1 MVLQKGETT
10 MKYRKL
16 TDINQAM
23 TASEDAMRQADLAFL
38 DELEKVADAIRKTAV
53 ERPVILLAGPSGSGK
68 TTTAFLLE
76 RFLDGWG
83 VETHTISMDNFF
95 STMTSQQREMAA
107 TGKLDLESP
116 ARVDIPY
123 LQSIIACKPTWMP
136 RYHFP
141 TTTRIDQDWQLTR
154 KPGELLLLEGIHALN
169 PDVITIPEEMTVRLY
184 VSVRTRVTN
193 GETVLHPS
201 RLRLMRRMLRDKN
214 FRQRSV
220 AETLSMFEHVQAGEH
235 KYIAP
240 YKKRADFS
248 IDTFLPYELGIY
260 KTLLDGELEAE
271 MQHPMLLELR
281 QMWDDVAPLTLEH
294 VPADSLVR
302 EFAGDSVFQY

>member
-1 MVLQKGETT
+1 
-10 MKYRKL
+10 MKYMTL

-23 TASEDAMRQADLAFL
+23 TASEDAMAQADQAFL
-38 DELEKVADAIRKTAV
+38 EELEKVADAIRQTAV

-76 RFLDGWG
+76 RFLDNWG
-83 VETHTISMDNFF
+83 TETHTISMDNFF
-95 STMTSQQREMAA
+95 STMTPQQQEMAA
-107 TGKLDLESP
+107 KGKLDLESP

-123 LQSIIACKPTWMP
+123 LNQQLQSVIACKPTWMP

-169 PDVITIPEEMTVRLY
+169 PEVITIPEEMTVRLY

-201 RLRLMRRMLRDKN
+201 RLRLMRRMLRDKS

-240 YKKRADFS
+240 YKKRATFS

-271 MQHPMLLELR
+271 MQNPMLLELR
-281 QMWDDVAPLTLEH
+281 QMWDDVVPLTLEH
-294 VPADSLVR
+294 LPVDSLVR

>member
-1 MVLQKGETT
+1 
-10 MKYRKL
+10 MKYMTL

-23 TASEDAMRQADLAFL
+23 TASEDAMAQADQAFL
-38 DELEKVADAIRKTAV
+38 EKLEKVADAIRQTAV

-76 RFLDGWG
+76 RFLDNWG
-83 VETHTISMDNFF
+83 TETHTISMDNFF
-95 STMTSQQREMAA
+95 STMTPQQQEMAA
-107 TGKLDLESP
+107 KGKLDLESP

-123 LQSIIACKPTWMP
+123 LNQQLQSVIACKPTWMP

-169 PDVITIPEEMTVRLY
+169 PEVITIPEEMTVRLY

-193 GETVLHPS
+193 EETVLHPS
-201 RLRLMRRMLRDKN
+201 RLRLMRRMLRDKS

-240 YKKRADFS
+240 YKKRATFS

-281 QMWDDVAPLTLEH
+281 QMWDDVVPLTLEH
-294 VPADSLVR
+294 LPVDSLVR

>member
-1 MVLQKGETT
+1 M
-10 MKYRKL
+10 
-16 TDINQAM
+16 
-23 TASEDAMRQADLAFL
+23 
-38 DELEKVADAIRKTAV
+38 
-53 ERPVILLAGPSGSGK
+53 
-68 TTTAFLLE
+68 
-76 RFLDGWG
+76 
-83 VETHTISMDNFF
+83 
-95 STMTSQQREMAA
+95 
-107 TGKLDLESP
+107 
-116 ARVDIPY
+116 
-123 LQSIIACKPTWMP
+123 
-136 RYHFP
+136 
-141 TTTRIDQDWQLTR
+141 
-154 KPGELLLLEGIHALN
+154 
-169 PDVITIPEEMTVRLY
+169 RLY

-201 RLRLMRRMLRDKN
+201 RLRLMRLMLRDKN

>member
-1 MVLQKGETT
+1 
-10 MKYRKL
+10 MKYEALEK
-16 TDINQAM
+16 INQEM
-23 TASEDAMRQADLAFL
+23 TASADAMQAADQKFL
-38 DELEKVADAIRKTAV
+38 QELQKIAESIRETAIA
-53 ERPVILLAGPSGSGK
+53 RPVILLAGPSGSGK

-76 RFLDGWG
+76 RFLDRWG

-95 STMTSQQREMAA
+95 STMTPQQREMAA
-107 TGKLDLESP
+107 AGKLDLESP
-116 ARVDIPY
+116 ARVDVPY
-123 LQSIIACKPTWMP
+123 LNQQLQSIIACEPTWMP

-169 PDVITIPEEMTVRLY
+169 PDVITIPEEMTVRIY

-201 RLRLMRRMLRDKN
+201 RLRLMRRMLRDKK
-214 FRQRSV
+214 FRQRSI

-235 KYIAP
+235 KYIVP
-240 YKKRADFS
+240 YKKRASFS
-248 IDTFLPYELGIY
+248 VDTFLPYELGIY

-271 MQHPMLLELR
+271 MRHPMLRELQ
-281 QMWDDVAPLTLEH
+281 QMWDAVEPLTLEH

-302 EFAGDSVFQY
+302 EFAGDSAFQY

>member
-1 MVLQKGETT
+1 
-10 MKYRKL
+10 MKYMTL

-23 TASEDAMRQADLAFL
+23 TASEDAMAQADQAFL
-38 DELEKVADAIRKTAV
+38 EELEKVADAIRQTAV

-76 RFLDGWG
+76 RFLDNWG
-83 VETHTISMDNFF
+83 TETHTISMDNFF
-95 STMTSQQREMAA
+95 STMTPQQQEMAA
-107 TGKLDLESP
+107 KGKLDLESP

-123 LQSIIACKPTWMP
+123 LNQQLQSVIACKPTWMP

-141 TTTRIDQDWQLTR
+141 TMTRIDQDWQLTR

-169 PDVITIPEEMTVRLY
+169 PEVITIPEEMTVRLY

-201 RLRLMRRMLRDKN
+201 RLRLMRRMLRDKS

-240 YKKRADFS
+240 YKKRATFS

-281 QMWDDVAPLTLEH
+281 QMWDDVVPLTLEH
-294 VPADSLVR
+294 LPADSLVR

>member
-1 MVLQKGETT
+1 MEYMT
-10 MKYRKL
+10 L

-23 TASEDAMRQADLAFL
+23 TASEDAMAQADQAFL
-38 DELEKVADAIRKTAV
+38 EELEKVADAIRQTAV

-76 RFLDGWG
+76 RFLDNWG
-83 VETHTISMDNFF
+83 TETHTISMDNFF
-95 STMTSQQREMAA
+95 STMTPQQQEMAA
-107 TGKLDLESP
+107 KGKLDLESP

-123 LQSIIACKPTWMP
+123 LNQQLQSIIACKPTWMP

-169 PDVITIPEEMTVRLY
+169 PEVITIPEEMTVRLY

-201 RLRLMRRMLRDKN
+201 RLRLMRRMLRDKS

-240 YKKRADFS
+240 YKKRATFS

-281 QMWDDVAPLTLEH
+281 QMWDDVVPLTLEH
-294 VPADSLVR
+294 LPADSLVR

>member
-1 MVLQKGETT
+1 

-16 TDINQAM
+16 TDINQEM
-23 TASEDAMRQADLAFL
+23 TASENALQQADQAFL
-38 DELEKVADAIRKTAV
+38 GELQKVAESIRQTAA

-76 RFLDGWG
+76 RFLDRWG

-95 STMTSQQREMAA
+95 STMTPQQRELSVK
-107 TGKLDLESP
+107 GKLDLESP

-123 LQSIIACKPTWMP
+123 LNQQLQKIIACEPTWLP
-136 RYHFP
+136 RYEFP
-141 TTTRIDQDWQLTR
+141 ITTRIDQDWQLTR
-154 KPGELLLLEGIHALN
+154 KPNELLLLEGIHALN
-169 PDVITIPEEMTVRLY
+169 PEVITIPEEMTVRIY

-201 RLRLMRRMLRDKN
+201 RLRLMRRMLRDRN
-214 FRQRSV
+214 FRHRSV

-240 YKKRADFS
+240 YKKRALFS
-248 IDTFLPYELGIY
+248 VDTFLPYELGIY

-271 MQHPMLLELR
+271 MQHPLLRELR
-281 QMWDDVAPLTLEH
+281 QMWDDVEPLRLEQ

-302 EFAGDSVFQY
+302 EFAGDSAFHY

>member
-1 MVLQKGETT
+1 MEYMT
-10 MKYRKL
+10 L

-23 TASEDAMRQADLAFL
+23 TASEDAMAQADQAFL
-38 DELEKVADAIRKTAV
+38 EELEKVADAIRQTAV

-76 RFLDGWG
+76 RFLDNWG
-83 VETHTISMDNFF
+83 TETHTISMDNFF
-95 STMTSQQREMAA
+95 STMTPQQQEMAA
-107 TGKLDLESP
+107 KGKLDLESP

-123 LQSIIACKPTWMP
+123 LNQQLQSIIACKPTWMP

-169 PDVITIPEEMTVRLY
+169 PEVITIPEEMTVRLY

-201 RLRLMRRMLRDKN
+201 RLRLMRRMLRDKR

-240 YKKRADFS
+240 YKKRATFS

-281 QMWDDVAPLTLEH
+281 QMWDDVVPLTLEH
-294 VPADSLVR
+294 LPADSLVR

>member
-1 MVLQKGETT
+1 
-10 MKYRKL
+10 MKYMTL

-23 TASEDAMRQADLAFL
+23 TASEDAMAQADQAFL
-38 DELEKVADAIRKTAV
+38 EELEKVADAIRKTAV

-76 RFLDGWG
+76 RFLDNWG
-83 VETHTISMDNFF
+83 TETHTISMDNFF
-95 STMTSQQREMAA
+95 STMTPEQQEMAA
-107 TGKLDLESP
+107 KGKLDLESP

-123 LQSIIACKPTWMP
+123 LNQQLQSIIACKPTWMP

-169 PDVITIPEEMTVRLY
+169 PEVITIPEEMTVRLY

-201 RLRLMRRMLRDKN
+201 RLRLMRRMLRDKR

-220 AETLSMFEHVQAGEH
+220 AETLSMFEHVQAGAH

-240 YKKRADFS
+240 YKKRATFS

-281 QMWDDVAPLTLEH
+281 QMWDDVVPLTLEH
-294 VPADSLVR
+294 LPADSLVR

>member
-1 MVLQKGETT
+1 MEYMT
-10 MKYRKL
+10 L

-23 TASEDAMRQADLAFL
+23 TASEDAMAQADQAFL
-38 DELEKVADAIRKTAV
+38 EELEKVADAIRKTAV

-76 RFLDGWG
+76 RFLDNWG
-83 VETHTISMDNFF
+83 TETHTISMDNFF
-95 STMTSQQREMAA
+95 STMTPQQQEMAA
-107 TGKLDLESP
+107 KGKLDLESP

-123 LQSIIACKPTWMP
+123 LNQQLQSVIACKPTWMP

-169 PDVITIPEEMTVRLY
+169 PEVITIPEEMTVRLY

-201 RLRLMRRMLRDKN
+201 RLRLMRRMLRDKR

-240 YKKRADFS
+240 YKKRATFS

-281 QMWDDVAPLTLEH
+281 QMWDDVVPLTLEH
-294 VPADSLVR
+294 LPADSLVR

>member
-1 MVLQKGETT
+1 
-10 MKYRKL
+10 MKYMTL
-16 TDINQAM
+16 TDIDQAM
-23 TASEDAMRQADLAFL
+23 TASEDAMAQADQAFL
-38 DELEKVADAIRKTAV
+38 EELEKVADAIRKTAV

-76 RFLDGWG
+76 RFLDNWG
-83 VETHTISMDNFF
+83 TETHTISMDNFF
-95 STMTSQQREMAA
+95 STMTPQQQEMAA
-107 TGKLDLESP
+107 KGKLDLESP

-123 LQSIIACKPTWMP
+123 LNQQLQSVIACKPTWMP

-169 PDVITIPEEMTVRLY
+169 PEVITIPEEMTVRLY

-201 RLRLMRRMLRDKN
+201 RLRLMRRMLRDKR

-240 YKKRADFS
+240 YKKRATFS

-281 QMWDDVAPLTLEH
+281 QMWDDVVPLTLEH
-294 VPADSLVR
+294 LPADSLVR

>member
-1 MVLQKGETT
+1 

-123 LQSIIACKPTWMP
+123 LNQHLQSIIACKPTWMP

-281 QMWDDVAPLTLEH
+281 QIWDDVAPLPLEH

>member
-1 MVLQKGETT
+1 
-10 MKYRKL
+10 MKYMTL

-23 TASEDAMRQADLAFL
+23 TASEDAMAQADQAFL
-38 DELEKVADAIRKTAV
+38 EELEKVADAIRQTAV

-76 RFLDGWG
+76 RFLDNWG
-83 VETHTISMDNFF
+83 TETHTISMDNFF
-95 STMTSQQREMAA
+95 STMTPQQQEMA
-107 TGKLDLESP
+107 TKGKLDLESP

-123 LQSIIACKPTWMP
+123 LNQQLQSVIACKPTWMP

-169 PDVITIPEEMTVRLY
+169 PEVITIPEEMTVRLY

-193 GETVLHPS
+193 EETVLHPS
-201 RLRLMRRMLRDKN
+201 RLRLMRRMLRDKS

-240 YKKRADFS
+240 YKKRATFS

-281 QMWDDVAPLTLEH
+281 QMWDDVVPLTLEH
-294 VPADSLVR
+294 LPVDSLVR

>member
-1 MVLQKGETT
+1 

-123 LQSIIACKPTWMP
+123 LNQHLQSIIACKPTWMP

-154 KPGELLLLEGIHALN
+154 KPGELLLLEGIPCAESGCHHHPRGDDRAALCQRPHSCDKRRNRAASVQTAAHA
-169 PDVITIPEEMTVRLY
+169 PD
-184 VSVRTRVTN
+184 
-193 GETVLHPS
+193 
-201 RLRLMRRMLRDKN
+201 
-214 FRQRSV
+214 
-220 AETLSMFEHVQAGEH
+220 
-235 KYIAP
+235 AP
-240 YKKRADFS
+240 
-248 IDTFLPYELGIY
+248 G
-260 KTLLDGELEAE
+260 
-271 MQHPMLLELR
+271 
-281 QMWDDVAPLTLEH
+281 
-294 VPADSLVR
+294 
-302 EFAGDSVFQY
+302 

>member
-1 MVLQKGETT
+1 MGL
-10 MKYRKL
+10 
-16 TDINQAM
+16 
-23 TASEDAMRQADLAFL
+23 
-38 DELEKVADAIRKTAV
+38 
-53 ERPVILLAGPSGSGK
+53 
-68 TTTAFLLE
+68 
-76 RFLDGWG
+76 
-83 VETHTISMDNFF
+83 
-95 STMTSQQREMAA
+95 AA

-123 LQSIIACKPTWMP
+123 LNQQLQSIIACKPTWMP

-193 GETVLHPS
+193 GEAVLHPS

>member
-1 MVLQKGETT
+1 

-123 LQSIIACKPTWMP
+123 LNQHLQSIIACKPTWMP

-271 MQHPMLLELR
+271 MQHPCCWNCGRCGM
-281 QMWDDVAPLTLEH
+281 MWH
-294 VPADSLVR
+294 R
-302 EFAGDSVFQY
+302 

>member
-1 MVLQKGETT
+1 
-10 MKYRKL
+10 
-16 TDINQAM
+16 
-23 TASEDAMRQADLAFL
+23 
-38 DELEKVADAIRKTAV
+38 
-53 ERPVILLAGPSGSGK
+53 
-68 TTTAFLLE
+68 
-76 RFLDGWG
+76 
-83 VETHTISMDNFF
+83 MDNFF
-95 STMTSQQREMAA
+95 STMTPQQREMAA
-107 TGKLDLESP
+107 KGKLDLESP

-123 LQSIIACKPTWMP
+123 LNRQLQSIIACKPTWMP

-169 PDVITIPEEMTVRLY
+169 PEVITIPEEMTVRLY

-240 YKKRADFS
+240 YKKRATFS

-281 QMWDDVAPLTLEH
+281 QMWEDVAPLTLEH
-294 VPADSLVR
+294 LPADSLVR

>member
-1 MVLQKGETT
+1 
-10 MKYRKL
+10 MKYMTL

-23 TASEDAMRQADLAFL
+23 TASEDAMAQADQAFL
-38 DELEKVADAIRKTAV
+38 EELEKVADAIRQTAV

-76 RFLDGWG
+76 RFLDNWG
-83 VETHTISMDNFF
+83 TETHTISMDNFF
-95 STMTSQQREMAA
+95 STMTPQQQEMAA
-107 TGKLDLESP
+107 KGKLDLESP

-123 LQSIIACKPTWMP
+123 LNQQLQSVIACKPTWMP

-169 PDVITIPEEMTVRLY
+169 PEVITIPEEMTVRLY

-201 RLRLMRRMLRDKN
+201 RLRLMRRMLRDKR

-240 YKKRADFS
+240 YKKRATFS

-281 QMWDDVAPLTLEH
+281 QMWDDVVPLTLEH
-294 VPADSLVR
+294 LPADSLVR

>member
-1 MVLQKGETT
+1 
-10 MKYRKL
+10 MKYMTL

-23 TASEDAMRQADLAFL
+23 TASEDAMAQADQAFL
-38 DELEKVADAIRKTAV
+38 EELEKVADAIRQTAV

-76 RFLDGWG
+76 RFLDNWG
-83 VETHTISMDNFF
+83 TETHTISMDNFF
-95 STMTSQQREMAA
+95 STMTPQQQEMAA
-107 TGKLDLESP
+107 KGKLDLESP

-123 LQSIIACKPTWMP
+123 LNQQLQSVIACKPTWMP

-169 PDVITIPEEMTVRLY
+169 PEVITIPEEMTVRLY
-184 VSVRTRVTN
+184 VSVRTRVIN

-201 RLRLMRRMLRDKN
+201 RLRLMRRMLRDKS

-240 YKKRADFS
+240 YKKRATFS

-281 QMWDDVAPLTLEH
+281 QMWDDVVPLTLEH
-294 VPADSLVR
+294 LPVDSLVR
-302 EFAGDSVFQY
+302 EFAGDSAFQY

>member
-1 MVLQKGETT
+1 

-123 LQSIIACKPTWMP
+123 LNQHLQSIIACKPTWMP

-141 TTTRIDQDWQLTR
+141 TTTRIDQDCHHHPRGDDRAALCQRPHSCDKRRNRAASVQTAAHAPDA
-154 KPGELLLLEGIHALN
+154 PG
-169 PDVITIPEEMTVRLY
+169 
-184 VSVRTRVTN
+184 
-193 GETVLHPS
+193 
-201 RLRLMRRMLRDKN
+201 
-214 FRQRSV
+214 
-220 AETLSMFEHVQAGEH
+220 
-235 KYIAP
+235 
-240 YKKRADFS
+240 
-248 IDTFLPYELGIY
+248 
-260 KTLLDGELEAE
+260 
-271 MQHPMLLELR
+271 
-281 QMWDDVAPLTLEH
+281 
-294 VPADSLVR
+294 
-302 EFAGDSVFQY
+302 

>member
-1 MVLQKGETT
+1 

-16 TDINQAM
+16 TDINQEM
-23 TASEDAMRQADLAFL
+23 TASENALQQADQVFL
-38 DELEKVADAIRKTAV
+38 GELQKVAESIRQTAA

-76 RFLDGWG
+76 RFLDRWG

-95 STMTSQQREMAA
+95 STMTPQQRELSAK
-107 TGKLDLESP
+107 GKLDLESP

-123 LQSIIACKPTWMP
+123 LNQQLQKIIACEPTWLP
-136 RYHFP
+136 RYEFP

-154 KPGELLLLEGIHALN
+154 KPNELLLLEGIHALN
-169 PDVITIPEEMTVRLY
+169 PEVITIPEEMTVRIY

-193 GETVLHPS
+193 EETVLHPS
-201 RLRLMRRMLRDKN
+201 RLRLMRRMLRDRN
-214 FRQRSV
+214 FRHRSV

-240 YKKRADFS
+240 YKKRALFS
-248 IDTFLPYELGIY
+248 VDTFLPYELGIY

-271 MQHPMLLELR
+271 MQHPLLRELR
-281 QMWDDVAPLTLEH
+281 QMWDDVEPLRLEQ

-302 EFAGDSVFQY
+302 EFAGDSAFHY

>member
-1 MVLQKGETT
+1 
-10 MKYRKL
+10 MKYMTL

-23 TASEDAMRQADLAFL
+23 TASEDAMAQADQAFL
-38 DELEKVADAIRKTAV
+38 EELEKVADAIRQTAV

-76 RFLDGWG
+76 RFLDNWG
-83 VETHTISMDNFF
+83 TETHTISMDNFF
-95 STMTSQQREMAA
+95 STMTPQQQEMAA
-107 TGKLDLESP
+107 KGKLDLESP

-123 LQSIIACKPTWMP
+123 LNQQLQSVIACKSTWMP

-141 TTTRIDQDWQLTR
+141 TMTRIDQDWQLTR

-169 PDVITIPEEMTVRLY
+169 PEVITIPEEMTVRLY

-201 RLRLMRRMLRDKN
+201 RLRLMRRMLRDKS

-240 YKKRADFS
+240 YKKRATFS

-281 QMWDDVAPLTLEH
+281 QMWDDVVPLTLEH
-294 VPADSLVR
+294 LPADSLVR